1 MFPENVTKI
10 LQIRIAILRILY
22 YTFFNT
28 YRRITLHMKKHL
40 KKLVAAVCCAAVL
53 ANVPLLPS
61 EAAVSPAQAIGKGID
76 VSKYQGAIDWNSV
89 AAQGYSFAF
98 VKLGSSKSGIDPYFV
113 PNMMGAAA
121 VGMRTG
127 AYVYSYATTVEGA
140 VAEATMAVN
149 ALANMPIS
157 FPVAF
162 DIEDEVQKGLT
173 PVQQQE
179 IVNAFCTVVEN
190 AGYYPMVYTYR
201 NWYLNRLG
209 PTVYDQWVAQYADAC
224 DLPFP
229 FTVWQATSDGA
240 VPGIGGR
247 VDINYLYK
255 DYSQEIIQ
263 TGWVMRKGFNYFYE
277 NWHMKTGWIN
287 YADAVWYTDAQGHM
301 VTGWQDLENN
311 GTKRYFTPEGPMAI
325 GITRVGDGVYYFAP
339 DGIMQTGWQTIG
351 GLRYLLSP
359 EGLMQFGWYNA
370 PEGTY
375 YFAESGAMVT
385 GWQTLADSKTYHFDE
400 EKGIMSVATFVTT
413 NGVKFYVDVD
423 GSMVRGFKNINGANY
438 YFAPDGS
445 MQTGLIP
452 IDGQYYYFNGDGV
465 MQVGWQTINGE
476 RFYFDPATGVMQT
489 GLISDGTAQYYLA
502 PNGAATIGWQDV
514 NGQRYHFDETT
525 GAMSVNTIVTTNGV
539 NFYVGIDGTMQTGWQ
554 TVGAGTYYFQADGS
568 MAVNVTLTIDG
579 IPYQFDGNGIGTPI
593 IAPVETLPEVVPT
606 IQ

>member
-1 MFPENVTKI
+1 
-10 LQIRIAILRILY
+10 
-22 YTFFNT
+22 
-28 YRRITLHMKKHL
+28 MKKYW
-40 KKLVAAVCCAAVL
+40 KKFVAAVCCAVTL
-53 ANVPLLPS
+53 ANVPLFPS

-76 VSKYQGAIDWNSV
+76 VSKYQGAIDWGSV

-113 PNMMGAAA
+113 PNMMGASAA
-121 VGMRTG
+121 GLRTG

-157 FPVAF
+157 FPVVF
-162 DIEDEVQKGLT
+162 DIEDEVQKSLT
-173 PVQQQE
+173 PIQQQE
-179 IVNAFCTVVEN
+179 LVNAFCTVVEN
-190 AGYYPMVYTYR
+190 AGYYPMVYTYK
-201 NWYLNRLG
+201 NWFMNRLG
-209 PTVYDQWVAQYADAC
+209 TTMYDQWVAQYADVC
-224 DLPFP
+224 DAPVP
-229 FTVWQATSDGA
+229 FTVWQATSNGA
-240 VPGIGGR
+240 VPGIAGR

-263 TGWVMRKGFNYFYE
+263 TGWIARKGFNYFYE

-311 GTKRYFTPEGPMAI
+311 GTKRYFAPEGPMAI
-325 GITRVGDGVYYFAP
+325 GITRIGDAVYYFAP

-359 EGLMQFGWYNA
+359 EGMMQFGWYNA

-375 YFAESGAMVT
+375 YFGESGAMVT
-385 GWQTLADSKTYHFDE
+385 GWQTLADQKTYHFDE
-400 EKGIMSVATFVTT
+400 TKGVMSVATFVDT
-413 NGVKFYVDVD
+413 NGVRFYVDVD

-438 YFAPDGS
+438 YFAPDGA
-445 MQTGLIP
+445 MQTGFIS
-452 IDGQYYYFNGDGV
+452 IDGQYYYFNGEGV

-489 GLISDGTAQYYLA
+489 GLISDGTAQYYLS
-502 PNGAATIGWQDV
+502 PNGVVTIGWQDV
-514 NGQRYHFDETT
+514 NGHRYHFDETT

-539 NFYVGIDGTMQTGWQ
+539 NFYVGMDGTMQTGWQ
-554 TVGAGTYYFQADGS
+554 TIGGAMYYFQADGS
-568 MAVNVTLTIDG
+568 MAVNVTLNVDG
-579 IPYQFDGNGIGTPI
+579 VDYLFDGNGIGTPI
-593 IAPVETLPEVVPT
+593 IAPVIPEVPVAPGVVPAM
-606 IQ
+606 